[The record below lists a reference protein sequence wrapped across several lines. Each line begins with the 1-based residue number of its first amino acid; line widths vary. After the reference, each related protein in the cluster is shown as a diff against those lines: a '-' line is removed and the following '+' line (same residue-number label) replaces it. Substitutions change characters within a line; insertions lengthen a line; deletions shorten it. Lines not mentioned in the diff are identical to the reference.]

1 MQVVTYN
8 GLVGYEL
15 EKMRKDQGFDQ
26 AMVSEKT
33 GISQPVL
40 SRLEKGKALITVDQL
55 FVICGALGQ
64 NPTDV
69 IGRVFKS
76 VNAIQRE
83 SSVQLKTNKEVD
95 SSSAGALLT
104 GAALGAV
111 LALLLSRK

>member
-8 GLVGYEL
+8 ALVGYEL
-15 EKMRKDQGFDQ
+15 EKMRKDNGFDQ

-40 SRLEKGKALITVDQL
+40 SRLEKGKASITVDQL
-55 FVICGALGQ
+55 FVICSTLGG

-69 IGRVFKS
+69 VGRVFQS

-83 SSVQLKTNKEVD
+83 NSVQLTTNKEVD
-95 SSSAGALLT
+95 VTAGALLS

>member
-15 EKMRKDQGFDQ
+15 GKMRKDQGFDQ
-26 AMVSEKT
+26 AMISEKT

-40 SRLEKGKALITVDQL
+40 SRLEKGKASITVDQL

-64 NPTDV
+64 NPADV
-69 IGRVFKS
+69 VERVYES

-83 SSVQLKTNKEVD
+83 SSVQLITTKEA
-95 SSSAGALLT
+95 SSATGALLT